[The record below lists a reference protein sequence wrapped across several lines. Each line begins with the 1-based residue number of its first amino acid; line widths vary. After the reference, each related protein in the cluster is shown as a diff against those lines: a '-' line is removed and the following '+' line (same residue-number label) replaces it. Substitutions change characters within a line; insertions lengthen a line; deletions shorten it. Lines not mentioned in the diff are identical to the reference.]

1 MRVKLSSASN
11 VCIGQPNCANNIRP
25 CKFICGI
32 KVTGDGNIRHRDL
45 VNTSNVLPSKP
56 IRTNHI
62 CFVNSSLSTEQVS
75 FIFSL
80 SFLGFLVHYKYS
92 TFKMNIFIN
101 LFSVK
106 VTLLTK
112 LT

>member
-1 MRVKLSSASN
+1 M
-11 VCIGQPNCANNIRP
+11 
-25 CKFICGI
+25 
-32 KVTGDGNIRHRDL
+32 KVTSDGNIRHRDL
-45 VNTSNVLPSKP
+45 VITGNVLPCKP
-56 IRTNHI
+56 NRTNHI
-62 CFVNSSLSTEQVS
+62 CFVNSSLSTEQLS
-75 FIFSL
+75 FIFLL
-80 SFLGFLVHYKYS
+80 SVLGFLVHFKYS